1 MDEAAGRLQGG
12 DTATLRS
19 TGSYQGVGV
28 EGGRRKRLQS
38 LEVIRFELGRCEVG
52 GTNGPF
58 RISRRTADGS
68 RPVRLRTGQQRNEGG
83 SQQYV
88 QSWPFVVAI
97 SSAKGQSCR
106 SPALHRH
113 GHAVTEGGSAGS
125 PSRLGVSV
133 NWLVGGQMRGAA
145 IGAAAGGEGDTSF
158 RAWLSGHGISAYS
171 WCRATL
177 RSASLRQHSRFWDG
191 CRIHQPSLIGSW
203 LFRRPPAVHIG
214 GTPRA
219 H

>member
-133 NWLVGGQMRGAA
+133 NWLVGGEVRGAA
-145 IGAAAGGEGDTSF
+145 VEAAAGGEGDTPF
-158 RAWLSGHGISAYS
+158 HDLALGPQNIGIRLALGPRDIGVRRVQGDFGSRQLYVS
-171 WCRATL
+171 TL
-177 RSASLRQHSRFWDG
+177 GFGTVVGYIS
-191 CRIHQPSLIGSW
+191 
-203 LFRRPPAVHIG
+203 PPW
-214 GTPRA
+214 
-219 H
+219 